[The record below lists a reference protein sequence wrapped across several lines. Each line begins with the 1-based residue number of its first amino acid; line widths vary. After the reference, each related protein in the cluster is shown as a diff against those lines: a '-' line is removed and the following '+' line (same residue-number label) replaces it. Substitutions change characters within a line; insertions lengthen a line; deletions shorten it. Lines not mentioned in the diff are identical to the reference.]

1 MRKKKLFYTWIK
13 KHIVLLMFIFNCQC
27 AIAGSSSQSVQL
39 ILQHAEL
46 RPTINML
53 AQLLHLN
60 VILSPHITGDVN
72 LNLERVD
79 AKSAFYA
86 LLMAHHLGSWQVGN
100 LCFIAPREELF
111 KRKEEEMKW
120 QALLAQS
127 EPLVTVVLKIHYA
140 KADEIARILQQPMF
154 LTSKRGMIRV
164 DKRSNSL
171 CVRDT
176 IKHIKRIQKL
186 IKTLD
191 TPLQQI
197 VIRARLISIDSDYER
212 ALGINFQAM
221 TTQSM
226 PISNQYSLAI
236 AKLAGG
242 TILDIKLAALENSG
256 HAELI
261 SNPSLFAAN
270 QQTAMIEAGEE
281 VPYQEVSES
290 GGTAVVFKK
299 AVLSL
304 KVTPDVLPANK
315 IILQLQIN
323 QDRPSDKMVLGMPT
337 ISTRKITTNI
347 LVRDRQTIVLGGIY
361 ERNAE
366 KMEERIPFLSR
377 LPLLGVLFRQQRRRE
392 NKRELLIFVTPKIIK

>member
-1 MRKKKLFYTWIK
+1 M
-13 KHIVLLMFIFNCQC
+13 VIFTYKFALAAPNN
-27 AIAGSSSQSVQL
+27 QSVHL

-60 VILSPHITGDVN
+60 VVLSPNIAGEVS
-72 LNLERVD
+72 LNLDRVD
-79 AKSAFYA
+79 AKSAFNT
-86 LLMAHHLGSWQVGN
+86 LLMAHHLGVWQIGN
-100 LCFIAPREELF
+100 LCFIASNEELL
-111 KRKEEEMKW
+111 KRKQEQLKW
-120 QALLAQS
+120 HALLTQS

-140 KADEIARILQQPMF
+140 KAEEIAHLLQQEPMF

-176 IKHIKRIQKL
+176 LKHIKHIQQL
-186 IKTLD
+186 IKSLD

-197 VIRARLISIDSDYER
+197 VIRARLLSVDSDYEQ

-226 PISNQYSLAI
+226 PISGQYSLAI
-236 AKLAGG
+236 AKLAGNS
-242 TILDIKLAALENSG
+242 ILDIKLAALEKSG

-261 SNPSLFAAN
+261 SNPSLFTAN

-290 GGTAVVFKK
+290 GGTAVAFKK

-304 KVTPDVLPANK
+304 KVTPDVLPGNK

-337 ISTRKITTNI
+337 ISTRKIATNI

-361 ERNAE
+361 ERNIE
-366 KMEERIPFLSR
+366 KTEERVPFLSR
-377 LPLLGVLFRQQRRRE
+377 LPLLGVLFKQQHRRE